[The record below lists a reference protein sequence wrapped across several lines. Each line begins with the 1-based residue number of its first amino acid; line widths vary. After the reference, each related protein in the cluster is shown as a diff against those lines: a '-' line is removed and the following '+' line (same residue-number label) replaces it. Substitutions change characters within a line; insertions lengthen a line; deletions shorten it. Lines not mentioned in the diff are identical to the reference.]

1 MAWAPSLCALP
12 ACAARPW
19 PPAVIPPVPL
29 RRVMMASPLRPASK
43 TSAALDPLIDAA
55 RTPCPSGEPTSSS
68 LTMTTRMGTTASSP
82 PVAASAFSASGMT
95 TRPPFMSSTPG
106 PRARSPSRRKPSKL
120 PGGNTV
126 SRCPT
131 SATAPLLGSC
141 ARVRK
146 TRWSA
151 NRSLGRTFTSTPSTA
166 KSARSRVPTLRPPSG
181 FSVYEF
187 WSTRGAMASSMARCL
202 SESQA
207 VASSA
212 WELIEGGERTIP
224 CLDEPRTDPHSGDST
239 LGGRMG
245 ILQSGV
251 YDHSHIT
258 GLAKAPNA
266 NTRFASTGPRLEA
279 EWLDEAYRRA
289 RDLDTSPM
297 TAAGV
302 RLVWWRGDE
311 LGWHDLVAHPHAYA
325 VIGRHT
331 KCDVVLPS
339 DPAVALRHLLLRAT
353 TLDDGSPALRV
364 LDLRTGLGFHLDDD
378 TERRALVA
386 TGPLALRVGR
396 YALVA
401 IPSRAELPET

>member
-1 MAWAPSLCALP
+1 
-12 ACAARPW
+12 
-19 PPAVIPPVPL
+19 
-29 RRVMMASPLRPASK
+29 
-43 TSAALDPLIDAA
+43 
-55 RTPCPSGEPTSSS
+55 
-68 LTMTTRMGTTASSP
+68 
-82 PVAASAFSASGMT
+82 
-95 TRPPFMSSTPG
+95 
-106 PRARSPSRRKPSKL
+106 
-120 PGGNTV
+120 
-126 SRCPT
+126 
-131 SATAPLLGSC
+131 
-141 ARVRK
+141 
-146 TRWSA
+146 
-151 NRSLGRTFTSTPSTA
+151 
-166 KSARSRVPTLRPPSG
+166 
-181 FSVYEF
+181 
-187 WSTRGAMASSMARCL
+187 
-202 SESQA
+202 
-207 VASSA
+207 
-212 WELIEGGERTIP
+212 
-224 CLDEPRTDPHSGDST
+224 
-239 LGGRMG
+239 MG
-245 ILQSGV
+245 ILQAGV

-258 GLAKAPNA
+258 GLAKVPNA
-266 NTRFASTGPRLEA
+266 NTRFATTGPRLEA

-325 VIGRHT
+325 VVGRHT

-401 IPSRAELPET
+401 IPSRAELPATRPAPEIVEAPRMPIRSGHTGSLRTSVTTLPPAPTLEDVAREVAASGYSKVTLRRGGEKVSVDLPDAALDAGVLVGRAYRCEERLRAVLTESVSRVHLLLLREHGAVCAFDCASMQGVHADGERVRRVRLPDAGGTLRLATKDPVILEWHPRAALA

>member
-1 MAWAPSLCALP
+1 
-12 ACAARPW
+12 
-19 PPAVIPPVPL
+19 
-29 RRVMMASPLRPASK
+29 
-43 TSAALDPLIDAA
+43 
-55 RTPCPSGEPTSSS
+55 
-68 LTMTTRMGTTASSP
+68 
-82 PVAASAFSASGMT
+82 
-95 TRPPFMSSTPG
+95 MS
-106 PRARSPSRRKPSKL
+106 
-120 PGGNTV
+120 
-126 SRCPT
+126 
-131 SATAPLLGSC
+131 
-141 ARVRK
+141 
-146 TRWSA
+146 
-151 NRSLGRTFTSTPSTA
+151 
-166 KSARSRVPTLRPPSG
+166 
-181 FSVYEF
+181 
-187 WSTRGAMASSMARCL
+187 
-202 SESQA
+202 
-207 VASSA
+207 
-212 WELIEGGERTIP
+212 
-224 CLDEPRTDPHSGDST
+224 
-239 LGGRMG
+239 

-353 TLDDGSPALRV
+353 TLDDGSPALRA

-401 IPSRAELPET
+401 IPSRAELPETRPSPEIVEAPRMPTRSGQTGSMRTSVTTLPPAPMLEDVAREIAAAGYSKVTLRRGSEWASVDLPDAALDAGVLVGRAYRCEERLRSVLTESVSRVHLLLLREHGAVCAFDCASMQGVYADGERVRRVRLPDAGGTLRLATKDPVILEWHPRAALA